1 MATITA
7 PIQNS
12 ILNDAN
18 ITEII
23 VEDTTTFSHYQA
35 NIYIDNVLF
44 DSVVMPKI
52 GNQQMILTFE
62 NLLLKYISLPDVQ
75 NVFIQRFALI
85 RDLKIDILRYSFA
98 VDHTIIATM
107 FTRNYKLKYSV
118 LPTAEKYENNQLAW
132 IAVDADVLLVQPNT
146 IIQLPFYIADP
157 DLIITAE
164 AVKEN
169 GTVITSQATT
179 GFISA
184 TKTLLLT
191 LPVNVP
197 DDVDAYFFRIKAYN
211 FVIEKKI
218 RVVRNGFYKPKRI
231 RFYNRFGMPVLV
243 ELFGK
248 LTTKDEQTY
257 FKYQNGMGYY
267 NTAEIQTD
275 TQVSIDTGHL
285 LDSENAIV
293 NQIASSLKV
302 EIEIKGV
309 FIPCVATLK
318 TIPVIN
324 ENEFIN
330 SAVLTFEFNKS
341 PKIKN

>member
-1 MATITA
+1 MPSITA
-7 PIQNS
+7 PTQNRV
-12 ILNDAN
+12 LNDAN

-62 NLLLKYISLPDVQ
+62 NLLLKYISLPEVQ

-85 RDLKIDILRYSFA
+85 RDLKVTIARYA
-98 VDHTIIATM
+98 VGSSLGIIQYTL
-107 FTRNYKLKYSV
+107 NYKLKYSV
-118 LPTAEKYENNQLAW
+118 LPTVEKYEDKQLAW

-146 IIQLPFYIADP
+146 IIQLPFFIADP

-179 GFISA
+179 GSISA

-218 RVVRNGFYKPKRI
+218 RVVRNGFYKPKRV
-231 RFYNRFGMPVLV
+231 RFYNRFGMPILV

-248 LTTKDEQTY
+248 LSTKDEQTY

-275 TQVSIDTGHL
+275 TQVAIDTGHL
-285 LDSENAIV
+285 LDSEKAII
-293 NQIASSLKV
+293 NQIISSLKV
-302 EIEIKGV
+302 EIEINGA

-330 SAVLTFEFNKS
+330 SAALTFEFNKS